1 MNMELNDYWTS
12 RRTVRRYTDRH
23 VSDELL
29 DTMLSQAAHAPTT
42 GNMQLYSVIVS
53 RSDDE
58 KKALAPAH
66 FNQPQVTGCDVVL
79 TFCADLNRFTR
90 WCEERDADPCYDNL
104 QSLVAAVLDTAFF
117 AQQFNTIAELNG
129 LGCCMLGTT
138 TYNADMIARTL
149 NLPRLVLPVITLT
162 VGYPAE
168 TPDDCGR
175 LPVGSFIHRGEYHD
189 YTREDIDRLYAEKE
203 ARDDS
208 RRFVAENG
216 KQTLAQ
222 VFTDVRYPRANNEH
236 FSTTLVDF
244 VKQMLYN

>member
-1 MNMELNDYWTS
+1 MNTNDYWTS
-12 RRTVRRYTDRH
+12 RRTIRRYTDRH

-29 DTMLSQAAHAPTT
+29 DTMLGQAAHAPTT

-90 WCEERDADPCYDNL
+90 WCEERDADPCYDNV
-104 QSLVAAVLDTAFF
+104 QSLVAAVLDTAFL
-117 AQQFNTIAELNG
+117 AQQFNTIAEMNG

-138 TYNADMIARTL
+138 TYNADMIARAL
-149 NLPRLVLPVITLT
+149 KLPRLVVPVITLT

-168 TPDDCGR
+168 APADCGR
-175 LPVGSFIHRGEYHD
+175 LPVESFIHRGEYRD
-189 YTREDIDRLYAEKE
+189 YTRADIDRLYAEKE

-216 KQTLAQ
+216 KPNLAR

-236 FSTTLVDF
+236 FSQAIIDF
-244 VKQMLYN
+244 VKQVLHN

>member
-1 MNMELNDYWTS
+1 MEINDYWTS

-29 DTMLSQAAHAPTT
+29 NTMLEQAAHAPTT

-53 RSDDE
+53 RSEEE

-138 TYNADMIARTL
+138 TYNADM
-149 NLPRLVLPVITLT
+149 
-162 VGYPAE
+162 
-168 TPDDCGR
+168 
-175 LPVGSFIHRGEYHD
+175 
-189 YTREDIDRLYAEKE
+189 
-203 ARDDS
+203 
-208 RRFVAENG
+208 
-216 KQTLAQ
+216 
-222 VFTDVRYPRANNEH
+222 
-236 FSTTLVDF
+236 
-244 VKQMLYN
+244 